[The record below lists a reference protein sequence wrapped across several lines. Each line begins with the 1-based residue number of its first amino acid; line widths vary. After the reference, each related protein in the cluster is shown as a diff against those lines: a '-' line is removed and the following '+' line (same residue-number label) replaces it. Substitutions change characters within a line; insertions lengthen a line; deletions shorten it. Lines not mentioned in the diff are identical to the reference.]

1 MKAPILY
8 RNSTGL
14 LIVDVQERL
23 YPYLER
29 PCEILHS
36 MQQTIKGFQILGLP
50 IIVSEQY
57 PQGLGSTIPAIK
69 QLLPEDQIYLTKTT
83 FSCLGDEQIKK
94 YLLNLKITQWVII
107 GIEAHVC
114 VLQTAKALSNEG
126 KDVVVLNDAISSR
139 SIYDLSTSIGEMRD
153 AKIRVSSVETILF
166 ELVADSKAA
175 EFKQISALVK

>member
-1 MKAPILY
+1 MTAPVLH
-8 RNSTGL
+8 RHSTGL
-14 LIVDVQERL
+14 LIIDVQERL

-29 PCEILHS
+29 PCEVLHA

-69 QLLPEDQIYLTKTT
+69 QLLPKDQIYLTKTS
-83 FSCLGDEQIKK
+83 FSCLGDAQTKK
-94 YLLNLKITQWVII
+94 HLLDLKISQWVLI

-114 VLQTAKALSNEG
+114 VLQTAKALHNEG
-126 KDVVVLNDAISSR
+126 KAVVVLNDAISSR

-153 AKIRVSSVETILF
+153 ARIRVSSVETILF

-175 EFKQISALVK
+175 EFKQISTLVK